1 MREILTEHHQACLKD
16 PLFLSQLKFVVCSGQ
31 LESVLS
37 QCDLRTMGLQVGHR
51 SVLLVG
57 RPIGD
62 NLRISGQRRSSFLS
76 LLKMRIPAI
85 AKSFYSP
92 VFAPL
97 QKALNRLLA
106 VLEFR

>member
-1 MREILTEHHQACLKD
+1 
-16 PLFLSQLKFVVCSGQ
+16 
-31 LESVLS
+31 
-37 QCDLRTMGLQVGHR
+37 
-51 SVLLVG
+51 
-57 RPIGD
+57 
-62 NLRISGQRRSSFLS
+62 LS